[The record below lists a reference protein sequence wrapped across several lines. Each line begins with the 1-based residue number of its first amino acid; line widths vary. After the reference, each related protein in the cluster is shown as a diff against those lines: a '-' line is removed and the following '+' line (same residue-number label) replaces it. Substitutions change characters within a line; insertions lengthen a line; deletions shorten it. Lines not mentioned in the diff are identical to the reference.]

1 MSLDRLYVTIYIYII
16 YEIIL
21 LIFLFVCFLTLIISF
36 PLFNLL
42 ELKLWVSRTIIWFV
56 HSSDLLPGPSKWPS
70 NGHLRAQWELQGEL
84 TGGHVSCHQMYALI
98 QVFSQITSVHLHI
111 LCILWSQIKDLRLRP
126 WWWTLVDTWLMNEW
140 KKKNEWMKGSQ
151 HYKAV

>member
-21 LIFLFVCFLTLIISF
+21 LFFLFVCFLTLIISF

-56 HSSDLLPGPSKWPS
+56 HSSDLSHGPSKWPS

-84 TGGHVSCHQMYALI
+84 TGSHVSCHQMYALI
-98 QVFSQITSVHLHI
+98 QVFSQITSVNLHI

-126 WWWTLVDTWLMNEW
+126 WWWILVDTWRMNEW
-140 KKKNEWMKGSQ
+140 KKKNEWMNERFP
-151 HYKAV
+151 AL